1 MPVGRTPT
9 SAADPQVGPLVYRI
23 MLIGNDDLSGV
34 GRPGAG
40 SSRRCIVRDL
50 GRMSY
55 RDALAIQESIAAER
69 KLGQGTDH
77 LLFVE
82 HPHVVTIGR
91 NGRESNV
98 LASPE
103 LLRSKGIEVYE
114 SDRGGDVTY
123 HGPGQIVAYPII
135 DLREWK
141 RDVGAFVRAI
151 EQTLI
156 DTLEEFGI
164 RSFRIPKLTGV
175 WTDAG
180 GGQIAPY
187 QAPYQA
193 KIAAIG
199 VHLSRWVSTH
209 GWALNVTT
217 DLRFFDFIVPCG
229 LTKPVTSMERMG
241 VTADPEEVKRALA
254 RHFGRLFDF
263 EMRVA
268 TPELTGA
275 TR

>member
-1 MPVGRTPT
+1 M
-9 SAADPQVGPLVYRI
+9 
-23 MLIGNDDLSGV
+23 N
-34 GRPGAG
+34 RP
-40 SSRRCIVRDL
+40 CIVRDL

-55 RDALAIQESIAAER
+55 AEALSIQESIAGER
-69 KLGQGTDH
+69 KLGLGSDH

-82 HPHVVTIGR
+82 HSHVVTIGR

-98 LASPE
+98 LASPA
-103 LLRSKGIEVYE
+103 LLREKGVQVHE

-123 HGPGQIVAYPII
+123 HGPGQIVAYPIM

-164 RSFRIPKLTGV
+164 QAFRIPKLTGV
-175 WTDAG
+175 WTETGDG
-180 GGQIAPY
+180 
-187 QAPYQA
+187 QA

-217 DLRFFDFIVPCG
+217 DLGYFGFIVPCG
-229 LTKPVTSMERMG
+229 LTKPVTSMERLG
-241 VTADPEEVKRALA
+241 VVADPEDVKRALA
-254 RHFGRLFDF
+254 RHFGRAFDF
-263 EMRVA
+263 EMRNS
-268 TPELTGA
+268 EMLTGA
-275 TR
+275 LR

>member
-1 MPVGRTPT
+1 MKR
-9 SAADPQVGPLVYRI
+9 L
-23 MLIGNDDLSGV
+23 
-34 GRPGAG
+34 
-40 SSRRCIVRDL
+40 CITRDL
-50 GRMSY
+50 GRMRY
-55 RDALAIQESIAAER
+55 AEALAIQEEIAAGR

-98 LASPE
+98 LAGPD
-103 LLRSKGIEVYE
+103 LLRAKNIELFE
-114 SDRGGDVTY
+114 CDRGGDVTY
-123 HGPGQIVAYPII
+123 HGPGQVVAYPIM

-164 RSFRIPKLTGV
+164 EAYRIPKLTGV
-175 WTDAG
+175 WTPTDAG
-180 GGQIAPY
+180 D
-187 QAPYQA
+187 A

-217 DLRFFDFIVPCG
+217 DLRCFDYIVPCG
-229 LTKPVTSMERMG
+229 LQKPVTSMERKG
-241 VTADPEEVKRALA
+241 VQADPEAVKQSLV
-254 RHFGRLFDF
+254 RHFGRCFDF
-263 EMRVA
+263 EMRA
-268 TPELTGA
+268 ETPELTGA
-275 TR
+275 TK

>member
-1 MPVGRTPT
+1 MNRH
-9 SAADPQVGPLVYRI
+9 
-23 MLIGNDDLSGV
+23 
-34 GRPGAG
+34 
-40 SSRRCIVRDL
+40 CIVRDL
-50 GRMSY
+50 GRMNY
-55 RDALAIQESIAAER
+55 AEALSIQESIAGER
-69 KLGQGTDH
+69 KLGLGADH

-98 LASPE
+98 LASPA
-103 LLRSKGIEVYE
+103 LLREKGVEVHE

-123 HGPGQIVAYPII
+123 HGPGQIVAYPVM

-164 RSFRIPKLTGV
+164 QAFRIPKLTGV
-175 WTDAG
+175 WTDTG
-180 GGQIAPY
+180 DGQ
-187 QAPYQA
+187 QAPCQA

-217 DLRFFDFIVPCG
+217 DLSYFDLIVPCG
-229 LTKPVTSMERMG
+229 LTKPVTSMERLG
-241 VTADPEEVKRALA
+241 VTADPEDVKRALA
-254 RHFGRLFDF
+254 RHFGRLFEFEMSDF
-263 EMRVA
+263 EM
-268 TPELTGA
+268 LTGA
-275 TR
+275 LR

>member
-1 MPVGRTPT
+1 MNRT
-9 SAADPQVGPLVYRI
+9 
-23 MLIGNDDLSGV
+23 
-34 GRPGAG
+34 
-40 SSRRCIVRDL
+40 CIVRDL
-50 GRMSY
+50 GLMSY
-55 RDALAIQESIAAER
+55 ADALVIQEAIASER
-69 KLGQGTDH
+69 KAGRGTDT

-103 LLRSKGIEVYE
+103 LMRSSGVTIFD

-123 HGPGQIVAYPII
+123 HGPGQIVAYPIM

-164 RSFRIPKLTGV
+164 QAFRIPKMTGV
-175 WTDAG
+175 WTVGAG
-180 GGQIAPY
+180 GE
-187 QAPYQA
+187 A

-209 GWALNVTT
+209 GWALNATT
-217 DLRFFDFIVPCG
+217 DLRFFGYIVPCG
-229 LTKPVTSMERMG
+229 LQKPVTSMEKMG
-241 VTADPEEVKRALA
+241 VRADPEAVKRVLA
-254 RHFGRLFDF
+254 RHFGAQFGF
-263 EMRVA
+263 EMRFESQA
-268 TPELTGA
+268 ETPELTGA
-275 TR
+275 IR